1 MSHIDKK
8 TFKRRVDYFV
18 KDEMMKK
25 SFYLLLDAL
34 EKNENTL
41 EQYEFLF
48 SEIFNYVSLQGVDLT
63 IYKEKYWVLKTS
75 Q

>member
-18 KDEMMKK
+18 KDEMVKK